1 MNQQAMLRKM
11 RQMQKELQETQDE
24 IANSDFTQT
33 AGGVVSV
40 TLKGTKELVKIE
52 ILEGFEI
59 ESQEDIE
66 MLQDMII
73 AACNNAYKEIDKTT
87 EQKMA
92 KYQALLGGMGS
103 MF

>member
-40 TLKGTKELVKIE
+40 TLKGTKELVKVE

>member
-52 ILEGFEI
+52 IF
-59 ESQEDIE
+59 
-66 MLQDMII
+66 
-73 AACNNAYKEIDKTT
+73 
-87 EQKMA
+87 
-92 KYQALLGGMGS
+92 
-103 MF
+103 

>member
-66 MLQDMII
+66 MLQDMIV

>member
-40 TLKGTKELVKIE
+40 TLKGTKELVKVE

-73 AACNNAYKEIDKTT
+73 AACTNAYKEIDKTT

>member
-11 RQMQKELQETQDE
+11 RQMQRELQETQEE

-40 TLKGTKELVKIE
+40 TLKGTKELVKVE

>member
-40 TLKGTKELVKIE
+40 TLKGTKELVKVE
-52 ILEGFEI
+52 ILEGIEI

-73 AACNNAYKEIDKTT
+73 ACCNNHI
-87 EQKMA
+87 
-92 KYQALLGGMGS
+92 L
-103 MF
+103 

>member
-1 MNQQAMLRKM
+1 MNQQTMLRKM

-40 TLKGTKELVKIE
+40 TLKGTKELVKVE